1 MTTPMTIECH
11 PRAIYDKLP
20 LIGPENFNAP
30 YGNRVSACAHTECD
44 QLPAVYNK
52 WRKSLTM
59 GARSSG
65 RARARDVLAA
75 VSLWIPLASVVTTW
89 LIWRDK
95 LPSDLPRQWGSD
107 GVSSTWPT
115 WVAIVLFALVCLG
128 SALIATLALRKGAAP
143 TRRTTFLWSGFAAGL
158 ATGGWLMIAG
168 STITSGPGTEPQVGA
183 WPLLLMV
190 LLGYGLIPFLLA
202 HRWVAAEPEQHPVEL
217 VPAPTETGAWITTV
231 TVPLFAIVSVAL
243 FAAAATLL
251 ILTTREDA
259 PGADVVGAVV
269 LLLLSV
275 LVLGFARLRI
285 SVDWRGLKVVTWFLG
300 IALKTIPLT
309 DIESV
314 HTDTLEPMHWGG
326 WGYRFMPGRSAII
339 LRTGPGLVVTLTS
352 GKQFALSLNEPE
364 TPAALL
370 STLSTPAQ

>member
-1 MTTPMTIECH
+1 
-11 PRAIYDKLP
+11 
-20 LIGPENFNAP
+20 
-30 YGNRVSACAHTECD
+30 
-44 QLPAVYNK
+44 
-52 WRKSLTM
+52 M

-75 VSLWIPLASVVTTW
+75 VAVWVPLAAVVTTW
-89 LIWRDK
+89 LIWREE
-95 LPSDLPRQWGSD
+95 LPTDLPRQWGSH

-115 WVAIVLFALVCLG
+115 WMAIALLVVVCLA
-128 SALIATLALRKGAAP
+128 SALIATFALREGAAP
-143 TRRTTFLWSGFAAGL
+143 TRRKTFLWSGFAAGL

-168 STITSGPGTEPQVGA
+168 STITSGPGAEPQVGA
-183 WPLLLMV
+183 WPLLLMA

-202 HRWVAAEPEQHPVEL
+202 HRWVAAEPEHHPVEVVL
-217 VPAPTETGAWITTV
+217 GPTEIGAWITTV
-231 TVPLFAIVSVAL
+231 TVPLFAIVSLAL
-243 FAAAATLL
+243 FAAAAALL
-251 ILTTREDA
+251 ILTTREGE
-259 PGADVVGAVV
+259 PGADVFGAVV
-269 LLLLSV
+269 LLLLAV
-275 LVLGFARLRI
+275 LMLGFARLRI

-314 HTDTLEPMHWGG
+314 HTNTLEPMHWGG

-339 LRTGPGLVVTLTS
+339 LRTGPGVVVTLTN

-370 STLSTPAQ
+370 STLSTSAK